1 MAKKDLTGDMKSG
14 LDGLLSSTKRTVS
27 EKPQAAPVAK
37 KRACGALQF
46 CDRQEYSYSDEIPC
60 HRQKYATQRHCE
72 RGYEGVSGEA
82 WEMTR
87 LIPRSPIFMC
97 VASPQPCPVPYA
109 DAPVGTVRLKRLSSI
124 RPLNLF
130 YTFLV
135 DYFSNRGHFL

>member
-37 KRACGALQF
+37 KEPAVPLQF
-46 CDRQEYSYSDEIPC
+46 CDRQEYSYPDEIPC
-60 HRQKYATQRHCE
+60 HRQKYVPQRHCE

-87 LIPRSPIFMC
+87 LIPPRSPIFMC
-97 VASPQPCPVPYA
+97 VALPQPFPVTYA
-109 DAPVGTVRLKRLSSI
+109 DAPIGTVRLAA
-124 RPLNLF
+124 
-130 YTFLV
+130 
-135 DYFSNRGHFL
+135 

>member
-37 KRACGALQF
+37 RAGGALQF
-46 CDRQEYSYSDEIPC
+46 CDRQEYSYPDEIPC
-60 HRQKYATQRHCE
+60 HRQKYVPQRHCE

-87 LIPRSPIFMC
+87 LIPGLPFLCAWRCHSHFLLHTPM
-97 VASPQPCPVPYA
+97 
-109 DAPVGTVRLKRLSSI
+109 RLSALYAW
-124 RPLNLF
+124 PLNLF
-130 YTFLV
+130 YTL
-135 DYFSNRGHFL
+135 